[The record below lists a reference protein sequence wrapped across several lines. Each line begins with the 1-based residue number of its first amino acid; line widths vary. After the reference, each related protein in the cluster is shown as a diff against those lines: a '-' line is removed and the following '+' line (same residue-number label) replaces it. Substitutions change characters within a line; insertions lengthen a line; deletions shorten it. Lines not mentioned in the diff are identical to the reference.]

1 MFTRKNKHVY
11 IAIVVSFL
19 FLLIVNTINVR
30 ALEEDNGDEE
40 EVSFDWDAYTWNDV
54 SALGVP
60 YPIELEAGETHE
72 FTFKLQRN
80 RHYTF
85 WLYGQFLETGTD
97 YDLALY
103 DTSDTLIER
112 ATASAGHTEIIE
124 YEATKTGYYKVIVE
138 NDPRQ
143 SDDERPGKLVV
154 LETINLDE
162 LRSIKMDGAINKT
175 GGWEPRL
182 NTYYGFLLDARSLK
196 NTTLE
201 VKLTTP
207 DNVDMY
213 EMRLYKRP
221 EKEEKT
227 DKKYD
232 ALAAYSEVA
241 LLTDDAPTMGNDLY
255 FNFTIAT
262 ESFYEMREKGIF
274 YDDYFIVELIGE
286 RGDGSCEFIIQ
297 VAPEPEDDTE
307 EQNEDDNNT
316 QDDITSQIDTN
327 EPLTFRQI
335 VGGFLVLGLFCVT
348 ILGFFRILK
357 PK

>member
-1 MFTRKNKHVY
+1 MAT
-11 IAIVVSFL
+11 VVL
-19 FLLIVNTINVR
+19 FLLLLIFNTTNVS

-40 EVSFDWDAYTWNDV
+40 TTFDWEAYTWDDV
-54 SALGVP
+54 SALGIP

-103 DTSDTLIER
+103 DTSDSLIER

-124 YEATKTGYYKVIVE
+124 YEATETGYYKVLVE

-143 SDDERPGKLVV
+143 SDDECPGKLVV
-154 LETINLDE
+154 LETIALDE
-162 LRSIKMDGAINKT
+162 IRSVKIDGAINKT

-182 NTYYGFLLDARSLK
+182 NTYYGFLLDARPLK
-196 NTTLE
+196 NATLE

-207 DNVDMY
+207 DDVDMY

-221 EKEEKT
+221 VKEEKI

-241 LLTDDAPTMGNDLY
+241 LLTDDAPTMGDDLY

-274 YDDYFIVELIGE
+274 YDEFFIVELIGE
-286 RGDGSCEFIIQ
+286 RGDGTCEFIIQ
-297 VAPEPEDDTE
+297 EAPEPEADTS
-307 EQNEDDNNT
+307 EQGEDDNNN
-316 QDDITSQIDTN
+316 QDDIASETDVN
-327 EPLTFRQI
+327 KPLTFRQI
-335 VGGFLVLGLFCVT
+335 VGGFLVLGVFCVT
-348 ILGFFRILK
+348 IVGFVWILK